1 MASDGLGGLVCT
13 LSDDHQTGAARASD
27 PDEALA
33 DLLGALDNAAIKGS
47 GECFWLR
54 EAGQYRWVIR
64 RHDKTTARLGVRAV
78 EFRHDDRLGE
88 RVLEGRRMGAPR
100 RGAPDCYRR
109 ASEAGRRIGLTR

>member
-64 RHDKTTARLGVRAV
+64 RHDKTTARFVVLWSSGTMTGWENVFWR
-78 EFRHDDRLGE
+78 DGE
-88 RVLEGRRMGAPR
+88 WAPLDEALR
-100 RGAPDCYRR
+100 TAIAGHQRR
-109 ASEAGRRIGLTR
+109 AAASA

>member
-54 EAGQYRWVIR
+54 EAGQWGWG
-64 RHDKTTARLGVRAV
+64 DPPARQNDSAVGSSCCGVPAR
-78 EFRHDDRLGE
+78 
-88 RVLEGRRMGAPR
+88 
-100 RGAPDCYRR
+100 
-109 ASEAGRRIGLTR
+109 